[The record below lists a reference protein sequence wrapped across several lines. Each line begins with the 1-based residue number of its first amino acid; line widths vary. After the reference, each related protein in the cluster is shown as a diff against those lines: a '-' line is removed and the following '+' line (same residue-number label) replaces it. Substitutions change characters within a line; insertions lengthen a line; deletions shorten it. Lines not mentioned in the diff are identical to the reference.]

1 LNPEDNGDE
10 NGIVV
15 RHFRQILLWPL
26 QLMPIQEKAQTQKP
40 WEVLEKAGL
49 ANPWRDLS
57 SEFSGEFSGEPR
69 KFQRRH
75 YNEFATFLPKVQR
88 FLYGESMGGRRNA
101 WHAESPVRV
110 FRRNDIARAR
120 VTYGGGQVPVHF
132 EVGHVELYF
141 FYDLEVILLAVEIFA
156 DNLSLQLVQHTLYGF
171 GRAYPLDWEPEG
183 AGSHCLERV
192 EWLGAS
198 GEVLAVSDY
207 EKEER
212 YLAFVARY
220 RAPHIASHWEYLLRP
235 LTLHYSDA
243 AEGVHYRQIEYHR
256 MPLVAYLT
264 VDDTTLL
271 TRADFIRLGLA
282 AAPGSGDVLP
292 YSDRYLRGF
301 ERRYCYDR
309 YWSPGSSSMNTRFI
323 CTGATLVVIGCA
335 VQPRFVDAET
345 GVLGQFR
352 HQYFLLF
359 LIAHFHR
366 AALLMFSDRL
376 VNALNRLDI
385 HNIDTIRQFKR
396 SIRQI
401 LEIFLRFTH
410 RYWFHEISDQAQA
423 KELFRMCAEHL
434 DTEELFN
441 DVREEV
447 QDMGNYLDSDSL
459 RRQSNSML
467 RLTVVTIFGMM
478 ASITTGFLGMNLI
491 DETRTSLPVKLFYFM
506 LIALP
511 AALVTLYAV
520 LRSRRLSD
528 FLDVLSDERMPVR
541 AKCTALANVFRRHPR
556 PIH

>member
-1 LNPEDNGDE
+1 LKTVDDDNS
-10 NGIVV
+10 IVV

-26 QLMPIQEKAQTQKP
+26 QLIMPARENAQTQKP
-40 WEVLEKAGL
+40 WEMLEQAGL
-49 ANPWRDLS
+49 ANPWRELS

-75 YNEFATFLPKVQR
+75 YNEFATFLPQVQR
-88 FLYGESMGGRRNA
+88 FLYGESMSSGRNA
-101 WHAESPVRV
+101 WHSESQVRV
-110 FRRNDIARAR
+110 FRRTDVARAR
-120 VTYGGGQVPVHF
+120 VTYRRGEAPVLF

-141 FYDLEVILLAVEIFA
+141 FYDIEVILLTVEIFA
-156 DNLSLQLVQHTLYGF
+156 DDLGLQRVQHTLYGL
-171 GRAYPLDWEPEG
+171 GRAYPLDWEAG
-183 AGSHCLERV
+183 GVGSHCLERV
-192 EWLGAS
+192 EWLGAG

-235 LTLHYSDA
+235 LALHYSGA
-243 AEGVHYRQIEYHR
+243 LQGVRYRQIEYHR
-256 MPLVAYLT
+256 MPLVAYLA
-264 VDDTTLL
+264 VDDPTAL

-282 AAPGSGDVLP
+282 AGPGGGDVLP
-292 YSDRYLRGF
+292 YSDSYLRGF

-309 YWSPGSSSMNTRFI
+309 YWSPGSSGLKTRFI

-335 VQPRFVDAET
+335 VQPRFIDGET
-345 GVLGQFR
+345 GILGQFR

-376 VNALNRLDI
+376 VDALNRLDI
-385 HNIDTIRQFKR
+385 QNIDTIRQFKR

-423 KELFRMCAEHL
+423 REIFRMCAEYL

-441 DVREEV
+441 EVREEV
-447 QDMGNYLDSDSL
+447 QDMGNYLDSDTL

-491 DETRTSLPVKLFYFM
+491 DETRTSLPVKLLYFM

-528 FLDVLSDERMPVR
+528 FLDALSDERMPLR
-541 AKCTALANVFRRHPR
+541 SKYAALANVFRRHPR
-556 PIH
+556 PIR